1 MRTLILKDKDIRDDE
16 LDSLIHNISSFYV
29 KSLPYQMSL
38 IDYTVEE
45 KDYSSISYENYYDGY
60 YGISESVISAEMARI
75 NYEYGSKFDQV
86 VYLIHEDKWLPASEE
101 LQEEAGITGASD
113 NLWGWNL
120 SYAYQGYEC
129 QQVRWDSENPANT
142 FGTLNHEHTH
152 SFDSYIYRKLGT
164 VIEKSL
170 GIKDFDKEVVHGKGD
185 DYTYIGR
192 KDGRENGEV
201 LGKLE
206 KQLETA
212 WAKARLQY
220 ELEQKPT
227 PELIKSASGIFK
239 LMSGMVS
246 KFVEEMRNRNYA
258 AKHFDVPIKK
268 SCITNK

>member
-1 MRTLILKDKDIRDDE
+1 MRTLILKDKDIKDNE

-29 KSLPYQMSL
+29 KSLPYKMSL

-45 KDYSSISYENYYDGY
+45 KDMSSLPYTEYQKGY
-60 YGISESVISAEMARI
+60 YGISKSVISAEMARI
-75 NYEYGSKFDQV
+75 NHKHGSKFDQV
-86 VYLIHEDKWLPASEE
+86 VYLVHEDKWLPASQE
-101 LQEEAGITGASD
+101 LQDEAGIDGKT

-129 QQVRWDSENPANT
+129 QQVRWDSDNPANT
-142 FGTLNHEHTH
+142 FGTLNHEHSH

-170 GIKDFDKEVVHGKGD
+170 GIKDWDKEVVHGKGEN
-185 DYTYIGR
+185 YTYIGKR
-192 KDGRENGEV
+192 DGRENEEV

-212 WAKARLQY
+212 WAKARLQH

-227 PELIKSASGIFK
+227 QELIKSVNGIFK

-258 AKHFDVPIKK
+258 SKHFDVPIKK